1 VIFTERQKNH
11 LVVCLLESLKITET
25 NKLSMNTT
33 ESPLCVSTKV
43 KVEGQPS
50 PLEEEWKGVSM
61 HVEDFEPE
69 VVITSILSKWVIF
82 EDNWG

>member
-1 VIFTERQKNH
+1 
-11 LVVCLLESLKITET
+11 
-25 NKLSMNTT
+25 MNTT